1 MEMQNIDKV
10 EITDFTIDE
19 SLIERAKDILKKWE
33 EDMTDENTEEV
44 VSEFGDDVWNIW
56 KKYFNVDKYLP
67 VYAADGL
74 VSYKF
79 NCGGTDQFEMFSYDQ
94 FVKAIAEYKNNPK
107 VEYFNILAAMVEISF
122 ICY

>member
-1 MEMQNIDKV
+1 MEMQNIDKI
-10 EITDFTIDE
+10 EMTDYSIDE
-19 SLIERAKDILKKWE
+19 SLIERAKAILKKWE
-33 EDMTDENTEEV
+33 EGMTDETDEKV

-56 KKYFNVDKYLP
+56 KRYFNVDKYLP
-67 VYAADGL
+67 SYAADGL

-79 NCGGTDQFEMFSYDQ
+79 NCGGEHQFEMFSYDQ
-94 FVKAIAEYKNNPK
+94 FVKAIADYKNNPE